1 MAPLMQRMMQR
12 KRFLSWLAWGG
23 LGQWLAWITGCS
35 NNRSETAGFAKFASI
50 LEVEEARGAILRDYF
65 AKDPILLVQDPID
78 KTQYRAVNATCSHQ
92 RCLINWNGDRQ
103 AFVCPCHGSTF
114 GTDGKVLQGPAK
126 EPLQTFATRVKE
138 KDIYVKV

>member
-1 MAPLMQRMMQR
+1 MSPFMQR

-23 LGQWLAWITGCS
+23 FGQAIAIITGCS
-35 NNRSETAGFAKFASI
+35 KKSTEPQGFAKFASI
-50 LEVEEARGAILRDYF
+50 LEVEESKGAILRDYF
-65 AKDPILLVQDPID
+65 AKDPILLVQDPDD

-92 RCLINWNGDRQ
+92 KCIVNWNGDRQ

-114 GTDGKVLQGPAK
+114 GADGKVLQGPAK
-126 EPLQTFATRVKE
+126 EALQTFPTRVKE